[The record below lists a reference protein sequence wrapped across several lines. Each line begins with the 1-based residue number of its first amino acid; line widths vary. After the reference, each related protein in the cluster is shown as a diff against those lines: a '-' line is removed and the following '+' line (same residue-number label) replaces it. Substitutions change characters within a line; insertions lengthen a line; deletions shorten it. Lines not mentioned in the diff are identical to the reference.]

1 MLITSTRNPH
11 VLRIIQLSK
20 ASNRKES
27 NLFTIE
33 GLREIKK
40 AFKSGIV
47 LHSIYF
53 CKEMMTAEGESFL
66 REIIQNTDFYEVNSH
81 VFEKIAYR
89 QNQDGIVALAVP
101 HYSAINDLVLS
112 DNPFLLV
119 IEKIEKPGNLGALL
133 RTADAA
139 GIEAVLVCDPRTDI
153 YNPNV
158 VRSSLGC
165 VFSKNVIQCS
175 SEEAITFLKAN
186 NIRIYSA
193 ALQTQTLYTSAQ
205 FNQACAVVFGSEAD
219 GLSLL
224 WRESADEIIRIPM
237 NGEADSLNVSVSAG
251 IIIFEG
257 VRQRSLS

>member
-1 MLITSTRNPH
+1 MIITSTHNPH
-11 VLRIIQLSK
+11 VLRIIQLAK

-27 NLFTIE
+27 NLFIIE

-47 LHSIYF
+47 FQSVYF
-53 CKEMMTAEGESFL
+53 CKEMMTMEGDIFL
-66 REIIQNTDFYEVNSH
+66 EEISEKTDFYEVNSH
-81 VFEKIAYR
+81 VYEKIAYR
-89 QNQDGIVALAVP
+89 QNQDGIVVLAIP
-101 HYSAINDLVLS
+101 LYHSINDLELTE
-112 DNPFLLV
+112 NPFLLI

-139 GIEAVLVCDPRTDI
+139 GIDAVLVCDPQTDI

-175 SEEAITFLKAN
+175 SEEAIKFLKAN

-193 ALQTQTLYTSAQ
+193 ALQTQTLYTSAK

-251 IIIFEG
+251 IVIFEG
-257 VRQRSLS
+257 LRQRSL